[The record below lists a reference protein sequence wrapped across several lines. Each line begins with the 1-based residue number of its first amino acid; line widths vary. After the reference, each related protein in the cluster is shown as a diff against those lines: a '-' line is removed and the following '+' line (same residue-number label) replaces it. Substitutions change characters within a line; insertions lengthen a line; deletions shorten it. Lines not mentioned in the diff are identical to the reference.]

1 MESAVA
7 EALVTA
13 SELMSMS
20 LVAVMPGFAP
30 TAALTVGEVAAES
43 PPVSVTLAPGS
54 GAARPTHHQGARR
67 CRGQH
72 RSAPLQ
78 TCRLPSKYVEML
90 PFAPA
95 VGRMTPIPTPMPPL
109 SDCASIC
116 ASWKDSDSTVSA
128 PTAFTVVPL
137 PT

>member
-1 MESAVA
+1 M
-7 EALVTA
+7 L
-13 SELMSMS
+13 
-20 LVAVMPGFAP
+20 
-30 TAALTVGEVAAES
+30 
-43 PPVSVTLAPGS
+43 VSVTLAP
-54 GAARPTHHQGARR
+54 AAAPPARPTTRVPAVAVV
-67 CRGQH
+67 
-72 RSAPLQ
+72 STEALPAD
-78 TCRLPSKYVEML
+78 CRLPSKYVEML

-128 PTAFTVVPL
+128 PTAFTVAPL